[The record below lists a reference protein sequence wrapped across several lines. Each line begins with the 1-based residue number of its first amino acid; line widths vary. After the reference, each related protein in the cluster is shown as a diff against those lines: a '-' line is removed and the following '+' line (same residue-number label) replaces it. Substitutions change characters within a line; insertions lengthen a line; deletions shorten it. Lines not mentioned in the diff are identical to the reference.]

1 MRAGEARAAWLRFH
15 APLMEADLSESWAY
29 ADSTSDLPL
38 LRAVGHPVVV
48 NPDLQLARVARREK
62 WPTVSWP
69 ITPGVERLAVAG
81 SGAASAL
88 AHATDRSLE
97 GAR

>member
-1 MRAGEARAAWLRFH
+1 M
-15 APLMEADLSESWAY
+15 
-29 ADSTSDLPL
+29 

-48 NPDLQLARVARREK
+48 NPDLQLARAARREK
-62 WPTVSWP
+62 WPAVSWP
-69 ITPGVERLAVAG
+69 LTPGVERLAVAG
-81 SGAASAL
+81 TGAASAL